1 MNRDAFNIMLDSIDR
16 ATGTA
21 GSLYR
26 VQQELQRVYV
36 RGVRADREQA
46 AELLE
51 RAETLTKL
59 LAADLV
65 QARLSFERTYEDEP
79 QKEGGRA

>member
-1 MNRDAFNIMLDSIDR
+1 MNRDAFNLMLDSIDR

-36 RGVRADREQA
+36 RGVRADREHA
-46 AELLE
+46 TELLE
-51 RAETLTKL
+51 RAETLARL
-59 LAADLV
+59 LTADLV
-65 QARLSFERTYEDEP
+65 QTRLSFDRTYADE
-79 QKEGGRA
+79 QKAKEGSR